1 MTDHEIVD
9 GRDRMLR
16 ELADRLDEVP
26 DYRPGDVAA
35 MRELMASS
43 MTERPARDPEVHLV
57 FADGGAERELRV
69 HRPPTGASAGTVLH
83 IHGGGFFMGSATL
96 YDAVCAQLS
105 ERTGTVVCSIDY
117 RLAPEHPYPAGLD
130 DCAAAYRA
138 LVKDPR
144 RFGLGPG
151 PLGIY
156 GESAGAALAAGVV
169 ARVGEEHPPD
179 FLALL
184 EPVLDD
190 HLSTASARR
199 FTATPIWNRG
209 LAEWSW
215 DIYLGDIRY
224 SRPAE
229 AAPAHLPDVS
239 WFPPT
244 LISTRDLDPLR
255 DEGIAFARRLI
266 GEGVPTELRHYPGT
280 FHGVLGVAG
289 SAVASRIVADAAC
302 FVRDHLV
309 PRYADTGTR

>member
-1 MTDHEIVD
+1 MTDHEVVD

-43 MTERPARDPEVHLV
+43 MTERPAREPEVHLISG
-57 FADGGAERELRV
+57 DGGAERELRV
-69 HRPPTGASAGTVLH
+69 HRPPTGASAGTILH
-83 IHGGGFFMGSATL
+83 IHGGGFFMGSARL
-96 YDAVCAQLS
+96 YDAMCEQLS
-105 ERTGTVVCSIDY
+105 ERTGAAVCSVDY

-130 DCAAAYRA
+130 DCTAAYRA
-138 LVKDPR
+138 LVEDPD
-144 RFGLGPG
+144 RFGLGDG

-169 ARVGEEHPPD
+169 ARVGGERRPD

-190 HLSTASARR
+190 RLSTASARR

-215 DIYLGDIRY
+215 DIYLGDLRN

-229 AAPAHLPDVS
+229 AAPAHLADIS

-244 LISTRDLDPLR
+244 LVSTRDLDPLR
-255 DEGIAFARRLI
+255 DEGLAYAVRLI
-266 GEGVPTELRHYPGT
+266 EAGVPTEVHHYPGT
-280 FHGVLGVAG
+280 FHGVLGVVGAAAAQRVIDD
-289 SAVASRIVADAAC
+289 AVR
-302 FVRDHLV
+302 FVRGHLGS
-309 PRYADTGTR
+309 PYETA